1 LITILRNNM
10 KNFIIILIAIC
21 FVGCSGK
28 KGFVKYAKNNP
39 EVLAKECFDKF
50 PTITRLIK
58 GKIDTL
64 YLDSVIKGDSI
75 PCPQSKEDKSLGKK
89 PSFAKCPDV
98 KQSNKYF
105 FSVDTLY
112 QKDSACNFLNTKLNL
127 ELIARKADIK
137 QLKSEKT
144 SLKLSSFILF
154 LGLIAAVYFYI
165 KK

>member
-39 EVLAKECFDKF
+39 DVLAKECFDKF

-75 PCPQSKEDKSLGKK
+75 PCPKVIGQTKLVYV
-89 PSFAKCPDV
+89 KCPDV
-98 KQSNKYF
+98 KQRTKYM

-112 QKDSACNFLNTKLNL
+112 QKDSACNYLNTKLNL
-127 ELIARKADIK
+127 ELLARKVDIK

-144 SLKLSSFILF
+144 SLKLTAFILF
-154 LGLIAAVYFYI
+154 LGLIASVYFYI